1 MPEWISFIKYQGSSI
16 MLETPLFGRFLGENK
31 YLVFA
36 PAKEYLWLVAACV
49 FGGAL
54 VGVWGVAVQS
64 FYWTCVGVAVC
75 MAGIWG
81 AASLHWISFNLR
93 ERVYTRRQG
102 PGMFPKTTRG
112 SFNDLEVIFL
122 LAGQHL
128 LAGKITYRLLLQ
140 WRAHKEPPMVLTQTY
155 FMLGPGMPTNAGA
168 GPLFH
173 LGTKAGQA
181 LGIPLVDN
189 AHFLSANPVP
199 LVR

>member
-1 MPEWISFIKYQGSSI
+1 

-31 YLVFA
+31 YLIFA
-36 PAKEYLWLVAACV
+36 PAQEYLWLVAICA
-49 FGGAL
+49 FGGAA
-54 VGVWGVAVQS
+54 VGVWGVVSQS

-112 SFNDLEVIFL
+112 SFKDLEVIFMI
-122 LAGQHL
+122 AGQHL
-128 LAGKITYRLLLQ
+128 LVGKITYRLLLQ

-155 FMLGPGMPTNAGA
+155 FMLAAGMPINAGA
-168 GPLFH
+168 GSLFH
-173 LGTKAGQA
+173 FGTKVSQA

-199 LVR
+199 FMR